1 MAGFVLVRLKRNQ
14 KKKEEKNWNKDQ
26 LFSVN
31 HFVQWNPELNSDEM
45 NVLINC
51 QSGADT
57 RLIESVS
64 SSANNFQC
72 LEPYADF
79 HLWPTTPHATSE
91 LLTINQSD
99 DAAIHHLSL
108 LVLFSFG
115 YSVRRGHGNVRRPLG
130 SAKAR
135 RIDVAARTR
144 TSLCL
149 S

>member
-1 MAGFVLVRLKRNQ
+1 
-14 KKKEEKNWNKDQ
+14 
-26 LFSVN
+26 
-31 HFVQWNPELNSDEM
+31 M

-99 DAAIHHLSL
+99 DVAIHHLSL
-108 LVLFSFG
+108 LVLFFSATVCGMERAALFG
-115 YSVRRGHGNVRRPLG
+115 FCESALYRRGSFNAYEFVPVLRGKQMKG
-130 SAKAR
+130 
-135 RIDVAARTR
+135 
-144 TSLCL
+144 
-149 S
+149 